1 MEQGTFNIVMAIL
14 QVLLVVSALLA
25 VLIRNL
31 LKAAISLAAMSVV
44 LTVVMFLLNSPL
56 AAVFEL
62 SICAGLITAVF
73 ISVIALTKPATL
85 EEERVKVKEHRGKFA
100 LLIVLTVLVGA
111 GLVLAWPSIRLEIAS
126 AASGDLSIQTDLWD
140 VRQLDL
146 LGQIIIILAGVFG
159 VVVLFKER
167 EVK

>member
-1 MEQGTFNIVMAIL
+1 LEQGTVDIIMIIL
-14 QVLLVVSALLA
+14 QVLLVVSALLV

-44 LTVVMFLLNSPL
+44 LAIVMFVLNSPV

-62 SICAGLITAVF
+62 SICAGLITAIFV
-73 ISVIALTKPATL
+73 SVITLTKPATI
-85 EEERVKVKEHRGKFA
+85 EEQKIKSKERRTRYI
-100 LLIVLTVLVGA
+100 LLPILVVLIAVG
-111 GLVLAWPSIRLEIAS
+111 LMLAWPSIQLNIAS
-126 AASGDLSIQTDLWD
+126 ISTGDLSLQANLWN

-159 VVVLFKER
+159 VVVLFKDR
-167 EVK
+167 R